1 MIRLRKICAGL
12 FLLGSLSAH
21 AQSFTLKEAVDY
33 AIVHHVQVK
42 NSQIDLQNASA
53 KINEIRA
60 IGLPQVNA
68 GVGYG
73 NSLIL
78 QRVFIPANLFNPA
91 AKPNELIAAKFG
103 VTNSGQSS
111 VSLSQL
117 VFDGTYLLGLK
128 ASEVYKDLSV
138 KSLTQSK
145 QQVAENVTKAYYG
158 ILVNEKRLSILQLN
172 VGRLDTLLKETKAL
186 NAQGFVEKIDVQ
198 RLEVQ
203 ANNLRTELENIYRL
217 QELSYSLLKFQMAY
231 PMEEPLRLSETLEK
245 IELSQSLLIDQD
257 IPFNYGNRIEYS
269 ILKTQEN
276 LAELD
281 LKSIKAGYL
290 PRLVAGA
297 NYGYN
302 AGANSF
308 GDLVSRTWFNNATI
322 SFSLQIPIFDGF
334 SKKYKAIQSANNLQK
349 VRQSYDL
356 LKSSID
362 LQRSQSAIS
371 LKNAL
376 ESLKE
381 QKANLDLANEISR
394 VSRVKYTQGVG
405 SNLEVLNAE
414 TSIKESQA
422 NYFTALYN
430 ALIAKVELAKSN
442 GTLYSEQ

>member
-1 MIRLRKICAGL
+1 
-12 FLLGSLSAH
+12 
-21 AQSFTLKEAVDY
+21 
-33 AIVHHVQVK
+33 
-42 NSQIDLQNASA
+42 
-53 KINEIRA
+53 
-60 IGLPQVNA
+60 
-68 GVGYG
+68 
-73 NSLIL
+73 
-78 QRVFIPANLFNPA
+78 
-91 AKPNELIAAKFG
+91 
-103 VTNSGQSS
+103 
-111 VSLSQL
+111 
-117 VFDGTYLLGLK
+117 
-128 ASEVYKDLSV
+128 VYKDLSV
-138 KSLTQSK
+138 KTLTQSK

-158 ILVNEKRLSILQLN
+158 ILVNEKRLSILQAN
-172 VGRLDTLLKETKAL
+172 VGRLDTLLKESKAL

-203 ANNLRTELENIYRL
+203 ANNLRTELENVYRL
-217 QELSYSLLKFQMAY
+217 QELSYSLLKFQMGY
-231 PMEEPLRLSETLEK
+231 PMETPIRLAETLEQ
-245 IELSQSLLIDQD
+245 IELSHRLLEDQD
-257 IPFNYGNRIEYS
+257 LPFNYGNRIEYS

-290 PRLVAGA
+290 PRVLLAG

-302 AGANSF
+302 AGANAF
-308 GDLVSRTWFNNATI
+308 GDLFSKQWFDNAAITLSI
-322 SFSLQIPIFDGF
+322 QIPIFDGF
-334 SKKYKAIQSANNLQK
+334 SKKYKAVQSANNLQK

-362 LQRSQSAIS
+362 LQRSQSIIS

-394 VSRVKYTQGVG
+394 VTRVKYTQGVG

-414 TSIKESQA
+414 TSIKESQG

-442 GTLYSEQ
+442 GTLYSE